1 MIEQRHSFIFNRN
14 TMFFWRKKNNQAE
27 QEQEAIEDKIIHHPN
42 DPVLDPSTEY
52 EATIDPEF
60 NKHEL
65 NETAEEIISEL
76 DVTPVPSIKTFEEKP
91 KENND
96 DSGGGWLSRLT
107 FGLSKSS
114 GKIGTGIADIF
125 TKRKPDDETLSELE
139 DLLIEADMG
148 PHTAA
153 MLVEKLRARKFD
165 KDNTMLEVQRAL
177 ADDIANILRKSTHKL
192 SFDKVGTGPKTIL
205 ICGVNGVGKT
215 TTIGKLAYQI
225 HYREHKRVMMAAG
238 DTFRAAA
245 IEQLQI
251 WADRT
256 KCPLVS
262 SEIGSDAAALAFQAY
277 ERAVKENMDV
287 LMIDTAGRLH
297 NKTHLMA
304 ELEKIIRVLKKK
316 DASIPHEV
324 ILVLDATTGQ
334 NAISQVE
341 TFKELVNVTGLVVTK
356 LDGSAKGGVVVALA
370 DKFGLPIFAVGVGED
385 IEDLQ
390 PFHADEF
397 AQGLVGLKS

>member
-1 MIEQRHSFIFNRN
+1 
-14 TMFFWRKKNNQAE
+14 MFFWRKKNNPAE
-27 QEQEAIEDKIIHHPN
+27 QERQAEEDKIVHHPN
-42 DPVLDPSTEY
+42 DPALEPSTEY
-52 EATIDPEF
+52 EAVIDDEF

-65 NETAEEIISEL
+65 NETEEEIVSEL
-76 DVTPVPSIKTFEEKP
+76 DVTPVPSIRPEPQK
-91 KENND
+91 KE
-96 DSGGGWLSRLT
+96 DSNGGGWLSRLT
-107 FGLSKSS
+107 SGLSKSS
-114 GKIGTGIADIF
+114 GKIGGGLADIF
-125 TKRKPDDETLSELE
+125 SKRKPDAETLSELE

-153 MLVEKLRARKFD
+153 MLVDGLRARKFD
-165 KDNTMLEVQRAL
+165 KANTMAEVQEAL
-177 ADDIANILRKSTHKL
+177 AGDIAAILSKSTHRL
-192 SFDKVGTGPKTIL
+192 SFDKVGEGKPKTIL

-225 HYREHKRVMMAAG
+225 HYRDHKRVMMAAG

-245 IEQLQI
+245 IEQLQV

-262 SEIGSDAAALAFQAY
+262 SEIGSDAAALAYQAY

-297 NKTHLMA
+297 NKANLMA

-316 DASIPHEV
+316 DDSIPHDV
-324 ILVLDATTGQ
+324 VLVLDATTGQ

-341 TFKELVNVTGLVVTK
+341 TFKQLVNVTGLVVTK

-370 DKFGLPIFAVGVGED
+370 HKFGLPIFAVGVGED

-390 PFHADEF
+390 AFHPQEF
-397 AQGLVGLKS
+397 ARGLVGLGA

>member
-1 MIEQRHSFIFNRN
+1 
-14 TMFFWRKKNNQAE
+14 MFFWRKKNNQAE
-27 QEQEAIEDKIIHHPN
+27 QEREAAEDKIIHHPN
-42 DPVLDPSTEY
+42 DPALEPSTEY
-52 EATIDPEF
+52 DAAIDPVF

-65 NETAEEIISEL
+65 NETEEEIVSEL
-76 DVTPVPSIKTFEEKP
+76 DVTPVPSLKIPAEKV
-91 KENND
+91 
-96 DSGGGWLSRLT
+96 DSEGGGWLSRLT

-114 GKIGTGIADIF
+114 GKIGSGLADIF
-125 TKRKPDDETLSELE
+125 TKRKPDAETLNELE

-148 PHTAA
+148 PHTSA
-153 MLVEKLRARKFD
+153 MLVDKLRARKFD
-165 KDNTMLEVQRAL
+165 KENTMQEVQNAL
-177 ADDIANILRKSTHKL
+177 AEDIASILQKSTHRL
-192 SFDKVGTGPKTIL
+192 NFERAENGPKTIL

-262 SEIGSDAAALAFQAY
+262 SEIGADAAALAFQAY
-277 ERAVKENMDV
+277 ERAQKENMDV

-297 NKTHLMA
+297 NKANLMA

-316 DASIPHEV
+316 DANIPHEV

-341 TFKELVNVTGLVVTK
+341 TFKQLVSVTGLVVTK
-356 LDGSAKGGVVVALA
+356 LEGSAKGGVVVALA

-390 PFHADEF
+390 PFHALEF
-397 AQGLVGLKS
+397 AQSLVGLKA

>member
-1 MIEQRHSFIFNRN
+1 
-14 TMFFWRKKNNQAE
+14 MFFWRKKNNQA
-27 QEQEAIEDKIIHHPN
+27 QQDQEAKEDKIIHHPN
-42 DPVLDPSTEY
+42 DPALEPSTEY
-52 EATIDPEF
+52 EAVIDPEF

-65 NETAEEIISEL
+65 NETEEEIVSEL
-76 DVTPVPSIKTFEEKP
+76 EVTPIPSTPDIAEKH
-91 KENND
+91 E
-96 DSGGGWLSRLT
+96 DSEGGGWLSRLT
-107 FGLSKSS
+107 SGLSKSS

-125 TKRKPDDETLSELE
+125 SKSKPDAETLSQLE

-153 MLVEKLRARKFD
+153 MLVDKLRARKFD
-165 KDNTMLEVQRAL
+165 KENTMREVQSAL
-177 ADDIANILRKSTHKL
+177 ASDIAEILKKSTHTL
-192 SFDKVGTGPKTIL
+192 SFEKVGAGPKTML

-225 HYREHKRVMMAAG
+225 HYREHKKVMMAAG

-277 ERAVKENMDV
+277 ERAVKEDMDV

-297 NKTHLMA
+297 NKANLMA
-304 ELEKIIRVLKKK
+304 ELEKITRVLKKK
-316 DASIPHEV
+316 DDNIPHEV

-341 TFKELVNVTGLVVTK
+341 TFKQLVNVTGLVVTK

-390 PFHADEF
+390 PFHAEEF
-397 AQGLVGLKS
+397 ANGLVGVKS

>member
-1 MIEQRHSFIFNRN
+1 
-14 TMFFWRKKNNQAE
+14 MFFWRKKNNQAE
-27 QEQEAIEDKIIHHPN
+27 QEREEKEDKIIHHKN
-42 DPVLDPSTEY
+42 DPALEPVVENDPQ
-52 EATIDPEF
+52 IDPEF
-60 NKHEL
+60 VKHEL
-65 NETAEEIISEL
+65 NETEEEIISEMEGIPAP
-76 DVTPVPSIKTFEEKP
+76 VTPSIPEVKQDE
-91 KENND
+91 
-96 DSGGGWLSRLT
+96 SGGGWLSRLSS
-107 FGLSKSS
+107 GLSKSS
-114 GKIGTGIADIF
+114 HKLGTGIADIF
-125 TKRKPDDETLSELE
+125 SKRKVDEDTLQELE
-139 DLLIEADMG
+139 DVLIMADMG
-148 PHTAA
+148 PQTAS
-153 MLVEKLRARKFD
+153 MLVDKLRTRKFD
-165 KDNTMLEVQRAL
+165 KDNAIEEVQNAL
-177 ADDIANILRKSTHKL
+177 TDEITALLDVGQRSMV
-192 SFDKVGTGPKTIL
+192 FEKVDGAPKTIL

-262 SEIGSDAAALAFQAY
+262 SEIGADAAALAFQAY

-297 NKTHLMA
+297 NKANLMA
-304 ELEKIIRVLKKK
+304 ELEKITRVLKKK
-316 DASIPHEV
+316 DVTIPHEV

-334 NAISQVE
+334 NAISQLE
-341 TFKELVNVTGLVVTK
+341 TFKQLVNVTGLVVTK

-370 DKFGLPIFAVGVGED
+370 NQFKLPIFAVGVGED

-390 PFHADEF
+390 PFHPREF
-397 AQGLVGLKS
+397 AQSLVGM

>member
-1 MIEQRHSFIFNRN
+1 
-14 TMFFWRKKNNQAE
+14 MFFWRKKNNQAQ
-27 QEQEAIEDKIIHHPN
+27 QEQEAKEDKIIHHP
-42 DPVLDPSTEY
+42 DEPALEPSTEY
-52 EATIDPEF
+52 EAEIDPEF

-65 NETAEEIISEL
+65 NETEEEIVSEL
-76 DVTPVPSIKTFEEKP
+76 EITPIPQKHAPERSVTD
-91 KENND
+91 N
-96 DSGGGWLSRLT
+96 GGGWLSRLT
-107 FGLSKSS
+107 SGLSKSS
-114 GKIGTGIADIF
+114 GKIGTGISDIF
-125 TKRKPDDETLSELE
+125 SKAKPDAETLSELE

-153 MLVEKLRARKFD
+153 MLVDKLRARKFD
-165 KDNTMLEVQRAL
+165 KENTMLEVQRAL
-177 ADDIANILRKSTHKL
+177 AEDMTAILQKSTHQL
-192 SFDKVGTGPKTIL
+192 SLDKPATGPKTIL

-225 HYREHKRVMMAAG
+225 HYRDRKKVMMAAG

-262 SEIGSDAAALAFQAY
+262 SEIGADAAALAFQAY
-277 ERAVKENMDV
+277 ERAVKEEMDV

-297 NKTHLMA
+297 NKANLMA
-304 ELEKIIRVLKKK
+304 ELEKITRVLKKK

-341 TFKELVNVTGLVVTK
+341 TFKQLVNVTGLVVTK

-390 PFHADEF
+390 PFHAEEF
-397 AQGLVGLKS
+397 ASSLVGLKL